1 MPDVFTVLGADHQK
15 VLQAL
20 DALTASTTLAASKDE
35 LVSQL
40 VIDESKH
47 EAVEEMYFWPTVR
60 EKLPNGD
67 ELADHALQQEQEGE
81 EVLDELRK
89 SEPGDSE
96 FLRLVAAFTTA
107 GREHIAYEELQV
119 WPALRTVLSPDEAM
133 ELGTEIESAKKTGP
147 TRPHPGAPDSP
158 GGLETTGMAAAAV
171 DRARDAVARWG

>member
-1 MPDVFTVLGADHQK
+1 MADVFQVLEADHQE
-15 VLQAL
+15 VELI
-20 DALTASTTLAASKDE
+20 LTELGTGDSDLGKLAE
-35 LVSQL
+35 RLVTEDS
-40 VIDESKH
+40 EH
-47 EAVEEMYFWPTVR
+47 EAAEEMYFWPTVR

-158 GGLETTGMAAAAV
+158 SSLETTGMAAAAV